1 VEVDTAGGFLMAG
14 VEGLMAEHYRRVI
27 SEKTRDALARLRANG
42 RRVSRFPPYGFRSAP
57 GGRLEAEPT
66 EQTAL
71 AALTALA
78 GSGLSLRAVSRALE
92 ARGILA
98 RNGRPFAVS
107 TLSVLIHDRRA
118 AS

>member
-1 VEVDTAGGFLMAG
+1 MST
-14 VEGLMAEHYRRVI
+14 
-27 SEKTRDALARLRANG
+27 TRLARLRPNG
-42 RRVSRFPPYGFRSAP
+42 RRVSRFPPYGFRPAP
-57 GGRLEAEPT
+57 GGRLETEPT

-71 AALTALA
+71 AALRALS

-107 TLSVLIHDRRA
+107 TLSVLIHDRSSAHHPAPTSAEPSRLHVPG
-118 AS
+118 

>member
-1 VEVDTAGGFLMAG
+1 M
-14 VEGLMAEHYRRVI
+14 EG
-27 SEKTRDALARLRANG
+27 
-42 RRVSRFPPYGFRSAP
+42 
-57 GGRLEAEPT
+57 EPT
-66 EQTAL
+66 EELAL
-71 AALTALA
+71 AALTALS